1 MHLPIVV
8 ATVGP
13 KLRALRF
20 EVENADPAT
29 RPLPELSVGVAPFVA
44 IWRALVDS
52 DWDLRVKRRGHR
64 FGRRRSQSLP
74 RAVPP
79 RSNSTREL
87 FQVRYFDVGFW
98 SQRTQHRTGTPHEYG
113 GQSRCFRTR
122 QIPMVRGDE

>member
-20 EVENADPAT
+20 QVENADPAT

-52 DWDLRVKRRGHR
+52 DWDFAGEAARSLLRPTPLPIATWRG
-64 FGRRRSQSLP
+64 
-74 RAVPP
+74 AA
-79 RSNSTREL
+79 
-87 FQVRYFDVGFW
+87 
-98 SQRTQHRTGTPHEYG
+98 
-113 GQSRCFRTR
+113 
-122 QIPMVRGDE
+122 